1 MSVVSDHGRSLCS
14 LPRQR
19 RVKRCACGKQFNECL
34 KAVGL
39 AQLLSDIPELQA
51 TTLQPPQWSS
61 QHSLA
66 LSEVAVKC
74 TVKRRDGELH
84 LVAKMKLTQQT
95 AQFSL
100 SVISSMITSMSATFT
115 DKEFSNKG
123 KSGPGLLK
131 WLVGKDDYPGSSMDF
146 SSLRHMHALL
156 LSSFKASFS
165 STSFPVYKG
174 PLP

>member
-1 MSVVSDHGRSLCS
+1 M
-14 LPRQR
+14 
-19 RVKRCACGKQFNECL
+19 
-34 KAVGL
+34 GL
-39 AQLLSDIPELQA
+39 AQLLSDIPALQA
-51 TTLQPPQWSS
+51 TALQPSQWSA
-61 QHSLA
+61 QHSWA
-66 LSEVAVKC
+66 LSEVAVRC

-84 LVAKMKLTQQT
+84 LMAKMKLTRQT

-100 SVISSMITSMSATFT
+100 SVISSMITSVSAAFT

-123 KSGPGLLK
+123 KPGPGLLK
-131 WLVGKDDYPGSSMDF
+131 CLVGKDEYPGSSMDF

-165 STSFPVYKG
+165 STPSPVCKG

>member
-1 MSVVSDHGRSLCS
+1 MSVISDHDHSLCS
-14 LPRQR
+14 LPCQK
-19 RVKRCACGKQFNECL
+19 RVKGCAFGKQFDECL

-61 QHSLA
+61 QHSWA

-74 TVKRRDGELH
+74 TVKRRDRVLH
-84 LVAKMKLTQQT
+84 LMAKMKLTQQT

-100 SVISSMITSMSATFT
+100 SVISSMITSVSAAFT

-123 KSGPGLLK
+123 KPGPGLLK
-131 WLVGKDDYPGSSMDF
+131 CLVGKDEYSGSSMDF

-165 STSFPVYKG
+165 STSSPVCKG